1 MCNVTLI
8 FNSQYLINNSPHC
21 LLYNSYDVSLENLE
35 LDQLILS
42 QLILF
47 FILITCL
54 LDIVMIV

>member
-8 FNSQYLINNSPHC
+8 FNSQDLINNSPHC
-21 LLYNSYDVSLENLE
+21 LQYNSYDVSLETLE

-54 LDIVMIV
+54 LDIVLIV